1 GGVAEL
7 AEKFHISKPQ
17 YGLCKVGGMDGGALQ
32 IALISLVGQNVDDYR
47 RNECASHIPAI
58 KHYFKEAHAFINVE
72 KPEDVTEERV
82 RAELSKTQTQAPTQW
97 VRRRSSKSADKEE
110 IVGTNYRKT
119 NAAME
124 MRLINRDS
132 FWARAE

>member
-1 GGVAEL
+1 
-7 AEKFHISKPQ
+7 
-17 YGLCKVGGMDGGALQ
+17 
-32 IALISLVGQNVDDYR
+32 
-47 RNECASHIPAI
+47 
-58 KHYFKEAHAFINVE
+58 EAHAFINVE

-124 MRLINRDS
+124 IRLINRDS
-132 FWARAE
+132 FWARAEVCIHAEMYFCLI